1 MQLVLD
7 ELYAASVKGQRFCNL
22 VELIKRPENIKLAY
36 RNIRKNSGSRTAGVD
51 NKTISDLNKWNE
63 NALVAHVQ
71 RKLDWY
77 IPNAVRRVEIPKDNG
92 KTRPLGIPTIMDRLI
107 QQCILQVLEP
117 ICEAKFFKRS
127 NGFRPNHSAE
137 NAIAQAERMIQ
148 NVGCHYVID
157 IDIKSFFDNVNH
169 GKLLKQ
175 MWTLGI
181 RDKKLL
187 SIISAMLKAEVA
199 GIGFPEKGTPQGGII
214 SPLLSNIVLNELD
227 ALANIDFASRTI
239 KPIFRQLTMV
249 RVGTSGGLQ
258 PFVPVGTYVAA
269 GKSIGFDGVLYFYAG
284 SEKVRDKAF
293 ESELMRQ
300 LKWKLSGIQPYVV
313 SADPSLVKQITQDDI
328 IRGVTIAANGF
339 YGPQGRKLRLPL
351 ADPEL
356 NRKIEAFEFND
367 SRITNCEMESSSLAG
382 LSALMGHRA
391 MTVCCII
398 AGRVAQDMNTEY
410 KGSMTGLIETVLD
423 RI

>member
-1 MQLVLD
+1 MI
-7 ELYAASVKGQRFCNL
+7 APS
-22 VELIKRPENIKLAY
+22 ELIINPDGSCFHLHLKPEQLADKIIMVGDPDRVNTVASYFDTKECEVSSREFHTITGTYKGKRI
-36 RNIRKNSGSRTAGVD
+36 T
-51 NKTISDLNKWNE
+51 
-63 NALVAHVQ
+63 
-71 RKLDWY
+71 
-77 IPNAVRRVEIPKDNG
+77 
-92 KTRPLGIPTIMDRLI
+92 
-107 QQCILQVLEP
+107 
-117 ICEAKFFKRS
+117 
-127 NGFRPNHSAE
+127 
-137 NAIAQAERMIQ
+137 
-148 NVGCHYVID
+148 
-157 IDIKSFFDNVNH
+157 
-169 GKLLKQ
+169 
-175 MWTLGI
+175 TL
-181 RDKKLL
+181 
-187 SIISAMLKAEVA
+187 SH
-199 GIGFPEKGTPQGGII
+199 GIGTDNID
-214 SPLLSNIVLNELD
+214 IVLNELD
-227 ALANIDFASRTI
+227 WWIVS
-239 KPIFRQLTMV
+239 QW
-249 RVGTSGGLQ
+249 
-258 PFVPVGTYVAA
+258 
-269 GKSIGFDGVLYFYAG
+269 
-284 SEKVRDKAF
+284 EKVRDKAF

-367 SRITNCEMESSSLAG
+367 SRITNFEMESSSLAG